1 MIRKVTSLKWG
12 IFLVLVLT
20 TLLATQTSRSVLLKP
35 FGIHTWRQSD
45 SAAQFRNYYQNNT
58 AFWTPQMMNLTG
70 REGIAAAEF
79 PLTYYVAAQLAK
91 VLGYSEAWC
100 RGLHLFL
107 FVLGVY
113 FFYLISLRFIKDPF
127 IAIIP
132 PALLLSTPLCYY
144 YANNF
149 LPNMPAISFV
159 LMGWYF
165 YFRYTEDGK
174 NRAFWM
180 MLLFMTLGALIKASE
195 GIHFLAAV
203 GSLFY
208 VKYIKKRDLP
218 PHFLLQ
224 VGVGTVLFA
233 ATLAGWVYYAKWLNK
248 LHGNHMSLLDIL
260 PIWKMSNPDIR
271 YTWGVLKKIWGPVL
285 ANNLNWILLLP
296 AILFVGIKARKSNLF
311 MPTLLLLLGSLAY
324 SILWFKAFTVHD
336 YYLLTITIFPAFVFL
351 LLFSSLASL
360 SLNKPLKW
368 LLSIALLG
376 LVGYNIYYNGQVQVK
391 RTSPSGSEINLEFY
405 TLEPYLRS
413 LGIDRKDIIIS
424 VPDPS
429 PNISLYMCNNPGWSD
444 GLNGGINNPKPYI
457 EMGAKYLV
465 AGDSTVL
472 ARPEMKPYLQNP
484 IGQHGQFTIYQLAL
498 LPEGD

>member
-1 MIRKVTSLKWG
+1 M
-12 IFLVLVLT
+12 
-20 TLLATQTSRSVLLKP
+20 LKP

-79 PLTYYVAAQLAK
+79 PLTYYVAAQFAK

-132 PALLLSTPLCYY
+132 SALLLSTPLCYY

-165 YFRYTEDGK
+165 YFRYVMDGK
-174 NRAFWM
+174 MIAFWM
-180 MLLFMTLGALIKASE
+180 MIALMTVGAMIKASE
-195 GIHFLAAV
+195 TIHLVAALL
-203 GSLFY
+203 GLLQA
-208 VKYIKKRDLP
+208 KYGQKRTFP
-218 PHFLLQ
+218 PHFLRH
-224 VGVGTVLFA
+224 VFVGTMLGVA
-233 ATLAGWVYYAKWLNK
+233 CIGGWVYYAKWLNK
-248 LHGNHMSLLDIL
+248 GFGNHMSLLDVL
-260 PIWKMSNPDIR
+260 PIWRMSDIDIE
-271 YTWGVLKKIWGPVL
+271 YTWGVIKKHWVPVL
-285 ANNLNWILLLP
+285 GHPINWAALILASISLLFPKNWKSPLFFPILLLG
-296 AILFVGIKARKSNLF
+296 V
-311 MPTLLLLLGSLAY
+311 GSLVY
-324 SILWFKAFTVHD
+324 GVLWYQAFMVHD
-336 YYLLTITIFPAFVFL
+336 YYLLTLTVFPAFVFL

-360 SLNKPLKW
+360 SWNKPLKW
-368 LLSIALLG
+368 LFSLALVG

-472 ARPEMKPYLQNP
+472 ARPEMKPYLHNP